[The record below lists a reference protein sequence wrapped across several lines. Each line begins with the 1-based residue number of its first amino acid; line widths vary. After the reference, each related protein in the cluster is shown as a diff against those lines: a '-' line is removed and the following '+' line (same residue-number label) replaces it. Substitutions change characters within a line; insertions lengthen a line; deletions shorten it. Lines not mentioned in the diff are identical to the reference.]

1 MFWAMAYNSCQ
12 YSPGKAMVYSLATRR
27 NSNALSSYEWISGRV
42 YWRGCKITEE
52 GIREASSPG
61 LFCAKGVL
69 ARSRGPEDLPG
80 QTTCWVPSTGT
91 MHSASIKTTWM
102 KERNKFSSCE
112 KCTKARGSKIRPLTK
127 RTNAAIIPSPVNLAM
142 NTL

>member
-1 MFWAMAYNSCQ
+1 MPFQERAQNGSCPIPWQSCQ
-12 YSPGKAMVYSLATRR
+12 PQVQMFEPWLIIPANSLGKAMVYSLATRR
-27 NSNALSSYEWISGRV
+27 NSNALSSWISGRV

-61 LFCAKGVL
+61 LFCANGVL

-91 MHSASIKTTWM
+91 MHSASTKKIS
-102 KERNKFSSCE
+102 RN
-112 KCTKARGSKIRPLTK
+112 
-127 RTNAAIIPSPVNLAM
+127 AIIKSSK
-142 NTL
+142 